1 MLSQTVMEQH
11 ISDEFQLFQMQANS
25 GGVMVTRL
33 DGLMIA
39 VPRVAC
45 ALFTTIAKFGTTKR
59 CGLTVD
65 QTTVTKP
72 KKKYNVL

>member
-1 MLSQTVMEQH
+1 MEQQV
-11 ISDEFQLFQMQANS
+11 SSEFHLFQMQANS

-33 DGLMIA
+33 DDLMITA
-39 VPRVAC
+39 SPRVAC
-45 ALFTTIAKFGTTKR
+45 ALFTTNAEFGTTKR
-59 CGLTVD
+59 AGLTVD